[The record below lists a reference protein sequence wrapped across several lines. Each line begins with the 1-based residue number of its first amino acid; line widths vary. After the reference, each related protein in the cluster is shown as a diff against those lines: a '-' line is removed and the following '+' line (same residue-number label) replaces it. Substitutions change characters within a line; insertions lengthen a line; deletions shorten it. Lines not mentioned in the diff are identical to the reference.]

1 MYPKAR
7 LEALSDGIFAVAMT
21 LLVLDIRLPDDFHP
35 HHGHELIIGL
45 LALTPKLIPYV
56 ISFFVLG
63 LRWLSN
69 LRAKPRSETVSS
81 AFARV
86 WLGYHFL
93 ITAVPFT
100 TIVLGRFPDSAPSIW
115 LYAGNT
121 ALLASLALWM
131 IRLAPDT
138 EEAEATERRISLLF
152 LMGSSAIA
160 VSLQPALGASCYLGI
175 DVEFLRTSRISCSP
189 RPSQFG
195 TQTQAAGHTLE
206 RMISRRKRCRC
217 ARFDRRNVDVRSA
230 AMILRLC
237 LRAQPPGRDGN
248 RTP

>member
-160 VSLQPALGASCYLGI
+160 VLFSLLSARHAIWALTLKFFAPLAFPAHR
-175 DVEFLRTSRISCSP
+175 VLRNSGR
-189 RPSQFG
+189 
-195 TQTQAAGHTLE
+195 
-206 RMISRRKRCRC
+206 RRKPRGTHSR
-217 ARFDRRNVDVRSA
+217 
-230 AMILRLC
+230 
-237 LRAQPPGRDGN
+237 G
-248 RTP
+248 